1 MKKLIA
7 ITLFFFSAVIS
18 IAQTKPVQ
26 DSSVGFPQ
34 ALMGKWKGTLTWFT
48 TDKPAKTF
56 VMRLNILPA
65 DSGRFTWQIIYGD
78 DMNDNRSYTLKQVD
92 AAKGHWIVDENNSII
107 LDSYWIGNRFTGV
120 FSVNNSTILDQYWI
134 EQDGL
139 HVEFISYETAAV
151 SITGG
156 TSNDIP
162 PVSSYKIKSL
172 QRGVLTRVN

>member
-1 MKKLIA
+1 MKQL
-7 ITLFFFSAVIS
+7 AVIILIFFTAVTS
-18 IAQTKPVQ
+18 TAQTKPAK

-34 ALMGKWKGTLTWFT
+34 VFTGKWKGTLTWFT
-48 TDKPAKTF
+48 ADKPAKTF

-65 DSGRFTWQIIYGD
+65 DSGHFTWQIIYGD
-78 DMNDNRSYTLKQVD
+78 DMNDNRPYTLKQVD

-120 FSVNNSTILDQYWI
+120 FSVNNATILDQYWI
-134 EQDGL
+134 AEDGL
-139 HVEFISYETAAV
+139 HVEFIAYETAAV
-151 SITGG
+151 SVTGG

-162 PVSSYKIKSL
+162 PVSSYKIKSM